1 MYNLYTEEKKE
12 KEKKDKLKEEKK
24 YENYKIKFESNI
36 WYKKY

>member
-24 YENYKIKFESNI
+24 YQNYKIKFESNI
-36 WYKKY
+36 